1 MKDQVARDM
10 MVRIANDYDKLAKRA
25 EERARERVGRNIQ
38 VTGIPAGFRRHAAL
52 CRVFAETTALP
63 HHRPQLLQQAELW
76 ERDAKQVERDTSY
89 CDIPGALD
97 PHRWR
102 DRRKGPNQIASGCV
116 SS

>member
-52 CRVFAETTALP
+52 CRVFAETTPLP
-63 HHRPQLLQQAELW
+63 HYQPQLLIHERALEAPCRVGATRLEAIATSRELLW
-76 ERDAKQVERDTSY
+76 LS
-89 CDIPGALD
+89 ALMA
-97 PHRWR
+97 R
-102 DRRKGPNQIASGCV
+102 
-116 SS
+116 SSEGSFR